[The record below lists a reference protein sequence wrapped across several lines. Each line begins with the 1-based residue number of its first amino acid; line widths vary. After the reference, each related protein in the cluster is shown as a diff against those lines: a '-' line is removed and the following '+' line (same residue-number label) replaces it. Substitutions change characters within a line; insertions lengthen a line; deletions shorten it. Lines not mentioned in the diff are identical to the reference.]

1 MRLGVCVWLA
11 KLLRIKRPGTDLSCN
26 CKQRT
31 SSVGHQ
37 NNIELH
43 EYNNLASR
51 SLLTN
56 IKDEDDYSLPST
68 PHLNGRDF
76 TKTKLRQVKIFN
88 QYSGLQWF
96 LQTNR
101 FPPPATICNDQY
113 IAFHY
118 YLWYH
123 WYSGSNLPIICYMC
137 TTLTYYHLS
146 LLGPVPVASAICV
159 QWYPNIIR
167 QLERPV

>member
-1 MRLGVCVWLA
+1 VWLA

-76 TKTKLRQVKIFN
+76 TKTKLRQVKIFK
-88 QYSGLQWF
+88 QCLGLLRF
-96 LQTNR
+96 LQTSC
-101 FPPPATICNDQY
+101 FPSLNNLQRLVYCISLLPLISW
-113 IAFHY
+113 I
-118 YLWYH
+118 
-123 WYSGSNLPIICYMC
+123 YSGSNLPIICYMC
-137 TTLTYYHLS
+137 TILTHYHLS
-146 LLGPVPVASAICV
+146 PLDPVPVAGAICV

-167 QLERPV
+167 QLERLV

>member
-1 MRLGVCVWLA
+1 VWLA

-101 FPPPATICNDQY
+101 FPPPRNNLQRSVYCISLLPLISLIQWKQFAYNLLYVYNSHLLSSISAWSC
-113 IAFHY
+113 
-118 YLWYH
+118 
-123 WYSGSNLPIICYMC
+123 SGSECYMC
-137 TTLTYYHLS
+137 TMVSKYYK
-146 LLGPVPVASAICV
+146 AT
-159 QWYPNIIR
+159 
-167 QLERPV
+167 